1 MSVSNYENQFAV
13 YGSDFDSALHL
24 AIKHGPPEAALALIE
39 NGANVDFP
47 NAKVC
52 SFVLPV
58 TDVFLFPSIYLN
70 PVVIFTF
77 TAFEGYNTID
87 DRKP

>member
-1 MSVSNYENQFAV
+1 MLPPITLYLISMLNFISVLCFENQVAV

-52 SFVLPV
+52 SFK
-58 TDVFLFPSIYLN
+58 FQ
-70 PVVIFTF
+70 
-77 TAFEGYNTID
+77 
-87 DRKP
+87 

>member
-1 MSVSNYENQFAV
+1 MLPPIIFYLTPMLNFVSVSCFETQVAV

-52 SFVLPV
+52 SFE
-58 TDVFLFPSIYLN
+58 FQ
-70 PVVIFTF
+70 
-77 TAFEGYNTID
+77 
-87 DRKP
+87 